1 MDASRFTDSM
11 SITDWQPFQYL
22 EQHNSK
28 GKVTPAF
35 YVKGLKEQ
43 DRGDETTLG
52 VTPKLVEYWELYA
65 PQLFVTASQDVY
77 KRQPSPSAAA
87 R

>member
-1 MDASRFTDSM
+1 MRIASETQPLVISRSMGTTNVDASRFTDSM

-35 YVKGLKEQ
+35 
-43 DRGDETTLG
+43 T
-52 VTPKLVEYWELYA
+52 
-65 PQLFVTASQDVY
+65 
-77 KRQPSPSAAA
+77 
-87 R
+87 